1 MHVCARRKGGGGFD
15 LQTGAAWKRPD
26 AAKLKMAL
34 TATAE
39 GLILK
44 TTSSAEWFSS
54 EGNFAER
61 KITD

>member
-1 MHVCARRKGGGGFD
+1 MCARRKGGGFD

-26 AAKLKMAL
+26 PSKLKMAL

-44 TTSSAEWFSS
+44 TTSSAEWLSS
-54 EGNFAER
+54 
-61 KITD
+61 